1 MSEFYLKH
9 GGAVV
14 SFAINKFITIMV
26 NPKFDGGVRVSYSIT
41 ENVDEPEQLKHDIVR
56 EMLKEYMTR
65 SCEVVSVSDIP
76 GQGSGLGSSSSF
88 AVGLDLAMR
97 RHIGISVNVHPGY
110 FAEHAYKVER
120 FLCQHPVG
128 KQDHYAAAYGGLHYY
143 HFNQDE
149 SVTVEP
155 ITLSENN
162 RRLMV
167 YNMLLFWVG
176 KTRQADTI
184 LLEQAKRLQ
193 DSKSAKANAMQMM
206 TDAMALQAS
215 INNNDIS
222 SIGEYLHDNW
232 MMKKELASGI
242 SNPIIDEYYQKA
254 MDAGASGGKLCGAGG
269 SGFLLFYA
277 DPHYHQAIEKALGLR
292 RVMFDI
298 CDEGSKVIYED
309 NHV

>member
-1 MSEFYLKH
+1 MVITRTPLRISLCGGGTDMSEFYLKH

-14 SFAINKFITIMV
+14 SFAINKFIYIMV

-56 EMLKEYMTR
+56 EALKHAK
-65 SCEVVSVSDIP
+65 VSGVEITSVADIP
-76 GQGSGLGSSSSF
+76 GGGSGLGSSSSF
-88 AVGLDLAMR
+88 SVGLVLALKRYLGHPTNRHPGDLA
-97 RHIGISVNVHPGY
+97 IN
-110 FAEHAYKVER
+110 AYDLER
-120 FLCQHPVG
+120 EMCKHPVG

-149 SVTVEP
+149 TTNTLP
-155 ITLSENN
+155 ITLSKNN

-184 LLEQAKRLQ
+184 LPTLAKRLK
-193 DSKSAKANAMQMM
+193 DNKAAEANAMQMM
-206 TDAMALQAS
+206 TDAMELRDCL
-215 INNNDIS
+215 NNNDIS
-222 SIGEYLHDNW
+222 ELGEFLHENW

-254 MDAGASGGKLCGAGG
+254 LDAGASGGKLCGAGG

-277 DPHYHQAIEKALGLR
+277 DPHYH
-292 RVMFDI
+292 
-298 CDEGSKVIYED
+298 
-309 NHV
+309 